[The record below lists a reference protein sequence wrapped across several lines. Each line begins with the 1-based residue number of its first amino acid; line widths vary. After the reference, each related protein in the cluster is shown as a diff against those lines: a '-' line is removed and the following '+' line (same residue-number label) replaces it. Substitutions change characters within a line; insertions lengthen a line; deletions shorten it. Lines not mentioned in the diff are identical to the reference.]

1 MQKLVLSMSSF
12 LLLALALVNLP
23 IQKVSANPSSASVR
37 QPSTILSE
45 LPTSATTRSNVIV
58 TEDGQTYVQTETTT
72 SLNGESVHIQ
82 RTTVSSQGSTSLYQ
96 ARVFCSSNTG
106 CQTVYLVCR
115 DQGLCNYEQGYN
127 WFYFFPLSPFNQR

>member
-1 MQKLVLSMSSF
+1 MQKLVLSISSCF
-12 LLLALALVNLP
+12 LLALALVNLP
-23 IQKVSANPSSASVR
+23 IQKASADPSSASVR

-72 SLNGESVHIQ
+72 SRNGEVVQIQ

-96 ARVFCSSNTG
+96 ARVFCTNNAG
-106 CQTVYLVCR
+106 CQTFYLVCR